1 MEAGQEPLEAVV
13 RRMLLLVLAG
23 AALAASAVLEA
34 YVVVEGIAA
43 GATAEFVAST
53 SIFQATLITMVI
65 QHFREQSRGVHGIVA
80 TSYFFVV
87 VLAATAIFSVL
98 TCTPYYP
105 AR

>member
-53 SIFQATLITMVI
+53 SIFQATLIVMVI